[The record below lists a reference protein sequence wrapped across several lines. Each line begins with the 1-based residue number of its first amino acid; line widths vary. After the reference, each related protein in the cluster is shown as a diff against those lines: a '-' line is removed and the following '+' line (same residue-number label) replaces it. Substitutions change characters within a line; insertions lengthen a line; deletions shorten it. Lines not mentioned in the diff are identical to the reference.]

1 MDLEGDLRM
10 LSHWKTNN
18 LIKLN
23 FGKTKTPGQNGVN
36 FSVIEKVLIQKFKNP
51 PNSTFQPTEE
61 DIPTN

>member
-1 MDLEGDLRM
+1 MF
-10 LSHWKTNN
+10 SHWKTNN

-51 PNSTFQPTEE
+51 PKSTFQPTEE